1 MILVLCKTP
10 LLYLCEISR
19 DKHSIIKPHLSD
31 EVFILPLLRSG
42 TQWQGDLYWC
52 DRRKSNKSHRT
63 DESGTKKGLYLLV
76 ISNVWDQAHQSSEL
90 HKSSESEITY
100 TRYSRWTCSR
110 RDFSLSFK
118 MTKPPHP
125 SFWWKSES
133 SLSIST
139 ARISQKYSIENSK
152 HHHNQISHLF
162 KSNFVQFLTKYD
174 EIRSICT
181 RKFFHSYLSWY
192 CFSATPRIYG
202 PNDLL
207 KTHKLQKKISVPKKK
222 SEDKKSKFRSIK
234 STQHP
239 SLSS

>member
-1 MILVLCKTP
+1 MRF
-10 LLYLCEISR
+10 Y
-19 DKHSIIKPHLSD
+19 
-31 EVFILPLLRSG
+31 ILPLLRSG
-42 TQWQGDLYWC
+42 TQWRGGMYWR
-52 DRRKSNKSHRT
+52 DQRKSSKSHRT
-63 DESGTKKGLYLLV
+63 DESGTKKCLHLLV

-100 TRYSRWTCSR
+100 TRYSRWTCSQ
-110 RDFSLSFK
+110 RDFSLSFEI
-118 MTKPPHP
+118 TKLPHL

-133 SLSIST
+133 SLSIPI

-152 HHHNQISHLF
+152 HHHNQILHLF

-202 PNDLL
+202 PKDLS
-207 KTHKLQKKISVPKKK
+207 KTHKLQKKISVPKRK
-222 SEDKKSKFRSIK
+222 SEDRKSKFRSIK
-234 STQHP
+234 SNQHLL
-239 SLSS
+239 LSS